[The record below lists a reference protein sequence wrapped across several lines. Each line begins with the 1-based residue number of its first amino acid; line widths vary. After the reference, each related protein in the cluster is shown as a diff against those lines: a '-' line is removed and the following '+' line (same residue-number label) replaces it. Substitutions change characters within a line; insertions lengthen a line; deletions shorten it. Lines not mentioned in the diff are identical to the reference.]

1 MSLYGKLIPYLP
13 ITKMTYGEIA
23 GVEAVCQEAERADRD
38 AYDIVQDSRR
48 IDLKL
53 AAGHA
58 RSND

>member
-1 MSLYGKLIPYLP
+1 MSLYGKLLSYLP

-23 GVEAVCQEAERADRD
+23 GVKAVCQEAERAAHD

-53 AAGHA
+53 EGGHA
-58 RSND
+58 RRSE